1 MGLHVSP
8 CSAGAAD
15 APLIDAIDGG
25 LQLRLVVGE
34 AVGLSKEVVGA
45 NQDDGNLG
53 HVGSGHLP
61 MQQPPPQVRD
71 LVAWSQQ

>member
-1 MGLHVSP
+1 MGLHASP
-8 CSAGAAD
+8 CTFDAAD
-15 APLIDAIDGG
+15 APLVDTIDGV
-25 LQLRLVVGE
+25 LQLRLIVGE

-45 NQDDGNLG
+45 DQDDGDLG

-71 LVAWSQQ
+71 LVAWPQQ

>member
-15 APLIDAIDGG
+15 APLIDAIDGV